1 MASQGE
7 RVKIGY
13 VSLGCARNVVDLEV
27 MLGLL
32 RERQHELTL
41 KPERSDILLINTCGF
56 IQEAA
61 EESIGVILEAI
72 DWKRKGKIQK
82 IVVSGCLPQ
91 RYQGDLTRELKEV
104 DVFLGSGE
112 QSRITEVIET
122 LSQGMDAAPTRWPS
136 PRFLYS
142 EESPRFPLT
151 PLHTAFVKISEG
163 CLNDCSFC
171 IIPKIRGAYRER
183 PIESIVE
190 EVRRLSESRPLKEI
204 NLIGQ
209 DTSLYGKRLYREKKL
224 PELLRRLSRSGLV
237 PWIRVLYLHPAHF
250 TDELI
255 DVFQSEGRLCPY
267 IDMPIQHASDALL
280 SSMKRECTQEEI
292 RSILFKLREVLP
304 EFVLRTSV
312 MVGYPGETEED
323 FETLLRFIREIR
335 FDRLGTFIFSR
346 EEKTDAY
353 TLPDQLP
360 LKVKKRRYNTVM
372 ALQKEI
378 SRERL
383 TRFVGRTVEV
393 LIEERDPKDPTLW
406 IGRSRGD
413 APEVDGQVFVHG
425 RTLSIGEI
433 VPVRIRDS
441 YDYDLVGDSV

>member
-1 MASQGE
+1 M
-7 RVKIGY
+7 KIGF

-41 KPERSDILLINTCGF
+41 KPEKSDILLINTCGF
-56 IQEAA
+56 IRDAV
-61 EESIGVILEAI
+61 EESLGVILEAI

-91 RYQGDLTRELKEV
+91 RYQGDLTRELGEV

-112 QSRITEVIET
+112 QNRIVEVIET
-122 LSQGMDAAPTRWPS
+122 LSQGMEVPPAKWPA

-151 PLHTAFVKISEG
+151 PPHTAFVKISEG

-171 IIPKIRGAYRER
+171 IIPKIRGVYRER
-183 PIESIVE
+183 SIESILE
-190 EVRRLSESRPLKEI
+190 EVRRLAETGDLKEV

-209 DTSLYGKRLYREKKL
+209 DTSLYGKRFYREQKL
-224 PELLRRLSRSGLV
+224 PELLRRLSCLNLV
-237 PWIRVLYLHPAHF
+237 PWVRVLYLHPAHF
-250 TDELI
+250 TEELI
-255 DVFQSEGRLCPY
+255 DVFRTEKNICPY
-267 IDMPIQHASDALL
+267 IDMPIQHASDSIL
-280 SSMKRECTQEEI
+280 SSMKRECTQDQI
-292 RSILFKLREVLP
+292 RAILLGLREALP
-304 EFVLRTSV
+304 EFTLRTSV
-312 MVGYPGETEED
+312 MVGYPGETDRD
-323 FETLLRFIREIR
+323 FETLLQFIREIR

-353 TLPDQLP
+353 SLPNPVP
-360 LKVKKRRYNTVM
+360 LKLKQRRYEAVM

-383 TRFVGRTVEV
+383 AQCIGQTLDA
-393 LIEERDPKDPTLW
+393 LIEERDPKDPALW
-406 IGRSRGD
+406 MGRSRGD
-413 APEVDGQVFVHG
+413 APEVDGQVFVRG
-425 RTLSIGEI
+425 KDLKVGEI
-433 VPVRIRDS
+433 IPVAIRDS
-441 YDYDLVGDSV
+441 YDYDLVGDAV